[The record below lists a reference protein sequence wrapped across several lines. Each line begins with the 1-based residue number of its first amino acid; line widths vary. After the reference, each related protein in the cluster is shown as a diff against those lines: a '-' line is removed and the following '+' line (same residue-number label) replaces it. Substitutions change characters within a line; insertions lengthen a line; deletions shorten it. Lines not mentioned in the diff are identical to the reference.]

1 MRVMFV
7 MLPSCLCAAGLV
19 RVMFVMLPSCLCA
32 AGLVRAMF
40 VMLPVMS
47 LCCRPGEGHVCHVTR
62 HVFVLQAW

>member
-7 MLPSCLCAAGLV
+7 MLPVMSLCCRPGEGHV
-19 RVMFVMLPSCLCA
+19 CHVT
-32 AGLVRAMF
+32 
-40 VMLPVMS
+40 VMS